1 MEGEENKKE
10 VNKES
15 YSVVRFILELVKITL
30 ISLAIVIPVRYFLVQ
45 PFYVRGASM
54 EPNFYDRDYL
64 IINEISYRFTEPSR
78 GDVVV
83 FKYPLN
89 PREYFI
95 KRIIGLPGE
104 TIEIKEGKV
113 KIYNKLYPQGIVLD
127 ESSYLFPGTKTG
139 GNLKISLG
147 PDEYYLLGDNR
158 NASLDSRSFG
168 PVPRKNIIGK
178 VLLRGWP
185 FSRFSKF
192 EEPLY
197 NF

>member
-64 IINEISYRFTEPSR
+64 IINEISYRFTEPNR

-95 KRIIGLPGE
+95 KRVIGLPGE
-104 TIEIKEGKV
+104 TIEIKEGEV

-139 GNLKISLG
+139 GNLKVSLG

>member
-64 IINEISYRFTEPSR
+64 IINEISYRFTEPNR

-95 KRIIGLPGE
+95 KRVIGLPGE
-104 TIEIKEGKV
+104 TIEIKEGEV